1 MFARYITVS
10 VLEYEDRC
18 FVDLEG
24 EVGLRGRERVINIR
38 LNVREM
44 VTTIGN
50 LSAIV
55 QRRRRNGSTDFFSCA
70 NTPID
75 LVNNLSADHFVED
88 DPSARIQHLFIC
100 GSVRLIFEV
109 CMLTRTLP
117 VYTDS
122 QVMWLINF

>member
-1 MFARYITVS
+1 M
-10 VLEYEDRC
+10 
-18 FVDLEG
+18 
-24 EVGLRGRERVINIR
+24 INIR

-88 DPSARIQHLFIC
+88 DPGARIQHLFIC